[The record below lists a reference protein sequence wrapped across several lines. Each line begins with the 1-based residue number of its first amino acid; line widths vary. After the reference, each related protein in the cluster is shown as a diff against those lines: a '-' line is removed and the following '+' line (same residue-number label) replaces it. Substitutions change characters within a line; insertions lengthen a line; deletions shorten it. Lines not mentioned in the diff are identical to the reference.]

1 MNMINRKRTKVFM
14 KRILNAS
21 VYVVPV
27 CLNTKAFLTKETED
41 NLAWIKYWLFF
52 SLLFAFE
59 ILLNFHKSFFPC
71 YDYFKVFILCVCIVS
86 IELNLTNHI
95 NNESTTRSLNQVT
108 NVRQEE
114 TFLQQNNEINKDS
127 LSESQI
133 VENHLTN
140 VRQEESSLQQ
150 NDKINKD
157 SMPQKI
163 ENQTEIFFETI
174 NPEAKNYICKENKSM
189 LRKRKSGADFA
200 IHRILSTADQAVY
213 VMKFQNFQGNEKAL
227 LRRFMFTVRSFM
239 LNRLP

>member
-1 MNMINRKRTKVFM
+1 MLKI
-14 KRILNAS
+14 
-21 VYVVPV
+21 
-27 CLNTKAFLTKETED
+27 
-41 NLAWIKYWLFF
+41 
-52 SLLFAFE
+52 
-59 ILLNFHKSFFPC
+59 
-71 YDYFKVFILCVCIVS
+71 
-86 IELNLTNHI
+86 LTNDY
-95 NNESTTRSLNQVT
+95 S
-108 NVRQEE
+108 E
-114 TFLQQNNEINKDS
+114 TDYGSCSNEINKDS

-133 VENHLTN
+133 VENHLPN

-157 SMPQKI
+157 SIPQKI

-213 VMKFQNFQGNEKAL
+213 VMKFQNFQGKEKAL

>member
-59 ILLNFHKSFFPC
+59 ILLNFHKSYFPC
-71 YDYFKVFILCVCIVS
+71 YEYFKVFILCVCIVS

-127 LSESQI
+127 LSKSQI
-133 VENHLTN
+133 MENHLTN
-140 VRQEESSLQQ
+140 VRQEEFSLQ

-157 SMPQKI
+157 TLAQKV

-213 VMKFQNFQGNEKAL
+213 VMKFQNFQGKEKAI

-239 LNRLP
+239 LNRLQ

>member
-1 MNMINRKRTKVFM
+1 MINRKRTKVFM

-59 ILLNFHKSFFPC
+59 ILLNFHKSYFPC

-95 NNESTTRSLNQVT
+95 NNESTTRNLNQVT
-108 NVRQEE
+108 NMRQEE
-114 TFLQQNNEINKDS
+114 TFLLQNDQIQEDS

-157 SMPQKI
+157 SIPQKI

-213 VMKFQNFQGNEKAL
+213 VMKFQNFQGKEKAL